1 MNSLRHFLAVC
12 ALWMVTGAAAAH
24 EGSTSYLAI
33 DTRGGGPDFA
43 GRFDVA
49 LIDLAWIMPLDVNA
63 DGALSWNEILAQR
76 SAIAGTFSEGLS
88 FSRGSKPCALAIREP
103 WLADRLGLPYLSI
116 DLAAVCESTGPIAI
130 ASSLLFEED
139 DTHRVLISVRTPTE
153 VHTATLAPIS
163 RTWTEPGTASA
174 WRTALAFAWQGMW
187 HVWIGYDHLIFL
199 LLLLLPAV
207 VRHDGSNAGRGRAIA
222 LDLTRIVT
230 AFTVAH
236 SITLGL
242 AATALVRLP
251 ERPIEVAIAM
261 SLVIGGMMNL
271 APPLFRFRLPL
282 AFGFGLVHGFGFANA
297 LAGVDTGGSPM
308 LPVLA
313 GFNIGVELANLAV
326 VATVLPLLLWTGRFA
341 WYAPRAMP
349 AVSLVAAAVGAAWM
363 MQRL

>member
-1 MNSLRHFLAVC
+1 MLV
-12 ALWMVTGAAAAH
+12 
-24 EGSTSYLAI
+24 
-33 DTRGGGPDFA
+33 
-43 GRFDVA
+43 
-49 LIDLAWIMPLDVNA
+49 
-63 DGALSWNEILAQR
+63 
-76 SAIAGTFSEGLS
+76 
-88 FSRGSKPCALAIREP
+88 
-103 WLADRLGLPYLSI
+103 
-116 DLAAVCESTGPIAI
+116 
-130 ASSLLFEED
+130 
-139 DTHRVLISVRTPTE
+139 SVKTPTAA
-153 VHTATLAPIS
+153 HTATLAPIS
-163 RTWTEPGTASA
+163 RTWSEPAVASA
-174 WRTALAFAWQGMW
+174 WRTALSFAWQGIW

-207 VRHDGSNAGRGRAIA
+207 VRRGGSEAGRGRAIA
-222 LDLTRIVT
+222 LDLARIVT

-261 SLVIGGMMNL
+261 SLVVAGVMNL
-271 APPLFRFRLPL
+271 APRLYRLRLPL

-297 LAGVDTGGSPM
+297 LAGLDTGGSPM

-326 VATVLPLLLWTGRFA
+326 IAAVLPLLLWTGRFA
-341 WYAPRAMP
+341 WYAPRVMP

>member
-1 MNSLRHFLAVC
+1 MSGLSRLLA
-12 ALWMVTGAAAAH
+12 AFILWMATWAASAH

-33 DTRGGGPDFA
+33 NAQGGSHDLA

-49 LIDLAWIMPLDVNA
+49 LIDLAWTLPLDIDA
-63 DGALSWNEILAQR
+63 DGSLSWNEILLRQSAIS
-76 SAIAGTFSEGLS
+76 SAIAEGLS
-88 FSRGSKPCALAIREP
+88 LTRGRKPCALSIGEP
-103 WLADRLGLPYLSI
+103 WLAHRLGLLYLSVDI
-116 DLAAVCESTGPIAI
+116 AADCESPGSMAI

-139 DTHRVLISVRTPTE
+139 DTHRVLVSTRTPTAA
-153 VHTATLAPIS
+153 HTATLAPIS
-163 RTWTEPGTASA
+163 RTWSEPAVASA
-174 WRTALAFAWQGMW
+174 WRTAISFVRQGVW

-207 VRHDGSNAGRGRAIA
+207 VRRGGSEAGRGLAIA
-222 LDLTRIVT
+222 LDLARIVT

-242 AATALVRLP
+242 AATSLLRLP

-261 SLVIGGMMNL
+261 SLVVAGLMNL
-271 APPLFRFRLPL
+271 APRLYALRLPL

-297 LAGVDTGGSPM
+297 LAGLDTGGSPM

-313 GFNIGVELANLAV
+313 GFNFGVELANLAV
-326 VATVLPLLLWTGRFA
+326 IAAALPLLLWTGRFA

-349 AVSLVAAAVGAAWM
+349 AVSLVAATVGATWM
-363 MQRL
+363 LQRL